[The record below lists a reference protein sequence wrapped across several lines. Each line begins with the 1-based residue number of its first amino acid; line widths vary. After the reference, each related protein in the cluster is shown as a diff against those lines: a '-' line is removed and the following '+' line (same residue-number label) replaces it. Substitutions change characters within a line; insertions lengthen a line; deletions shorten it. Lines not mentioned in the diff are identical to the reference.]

1 MEYPGGFLLLVMSS
15 LDRAVRI
22 PQAIMSLLK
31 IQIGDHLNARI
42 ENGSLIL
49 TPENEEPTLESFFA
63 TYDGP
68 DYQTLFGTE
77 IAEWEN
83 DIPVGNEVLDV

>member
-1 MEYPGGFLLLVMSS
+1 MLVMSS

-31 IQIGDHLNARI
+31 IQIGDHLNARV

-49 TPENEEPTLESFFA
+49 TPENEEPTLESFLPLM
-63 TYDGP
+63 TDL
-68 DYQTLFGTE
+68 TIKLFSVPKLQMGKRYSRRE
-77 IAEWEN
+77 R
-83 DIPVGNEVLDV
+83 GS